1 MLSDKQIQKYAIEIA
16 KSVATYSST
25 INIHPFGI
33 LTTAVGAL
41 SSLKNDQRQNFT
53 DNCKQWLFDNQES
66 YPFSITKQ
74 DMLY

>member
-25 INIHPFGI
+25 VGFHPFGI
-33 LTTAVGAL
+33 IETAVGAL
-41 SSLKNDQRQNFT
+41 SSLKNDQRQNFI
-53 DNCKQWLFDNQES
+53 DECKQWLFDNQQS